1 MLEALRRGDTN
12 ITMEIWLPNQQEAF
26 DEAISAGTIEVI
38 GNSLEDNW
46 QSAFIIPNYTAEAYP
61 NLRSVEDL
69 KSPEHMELFITPD
82 SKGKARLIN
91 CIPGWECE
99 GVNQTKIVTY
109 GLDDHVE
116 LINPGSDSALS
127 AEIRSAFEQNE
138 DVLFH
143 YWGPTVL
150 AHDLQN
156 KMGGYTILEEPPYTD
171 ACWAGD
177 QGCAYPTA
185 QILIVVRTELAEQQD
200 LVDVLT
206 KWDFSASNQLA
217 VESYMNDSGEDF
229 TTSADWFLANTE
241 AWKAWVT
248 PEALAKI
255 EAALAG

>member
-1 MLEALRRGDTN
+1 
-12 ITMEIWLPNQQEAF
+12 
-26 DEAISAGTIEVI
+26 
-38 GNSLEDNW
+38 
-46 QSAFIIPNYTAEAYP
+46 
-61 NLRSVEDL
+61 
-69 KSPEHMELFITPD
+69 MELFVTPD

-99 GVNQTKIVTY
+99 GVNQTKLVTY
-109 GLDDHVE
+109 GLSDYVE
-116 LINPGSDSALS
+116 LVNPGSDSALS

-156 KMGGYTILEEPPYTD
+156 KLGGYTILEEPPYTD
-171 ACWAGD
+171 ECWAGD

-185 QILIVVRTELAEQQD
+185 QILIVVRTELEEQQD

-206 KWDFSASNQLA
+206 KWDFSAANQLA
-217 VESYMNDSGEDF
+217 VEGYMNDSGEDF
-229 TTSADWFLANTE
+229 ATSADWFLKNTE
-241 AWKAWVT
+241 AWKSWVT
-248 PEALAKI
+248 PDALEKI